1 MPLSVISFLLLLF
14 QIFHP
19 GGDRNV
25 VHKVRPTATV
35 HHGFAF
41 RKTNN
46 TRNFV
51 YAIADEFDETEH
63 KGAVVSDIFSV
74 TRPSAAVNIP
84 SFQMAQRTGRQQ
96 NQLLSD
102 DRQLF
107 LLHCSFRV

>member
-25 VHKVRPTATV
+25 VHKARPTATV

-41 RKTNN
+41 RKTSI

-63 KGAVVSDIFSV
+63 KGVVSDIFSV
-74 TRPSAAVNIP
+74 TKPATEISIP
-84 SFQMAQRTGRQQ
+84 SFQIAQNTGRQQ
-96 NQLLSD
+96 NHLFSG